1 MQTIEFHKGK
11 QTLGKLFKS
20 RVSDAKEIF
29 IRRYFSF
36 KWQHHAIISKKHH
49 TGMCCGEYDKVLVK
63 CNMFQPVLNF
73 GNFNFM
79 GKCIKPKIDVFLS
92 CIMLHE
98 KIQGQISIMC
108 GLEVHYS
115 KNE

>member
-1 MQTIEFHKGK
+1 MQAIEFHKGK

-29 IRRYFSF
+29 IWRYFSF
-36 KWQHHAIISKKHH
+36 KWQHHAHSFRKSTTQACVVGNMI
-49 TGMCCGEYDKVLVK
+49 KVLMK

-79 GKCIKPKIDVFLS
+79 GKCIKPKIDVFS

-98 KIQGQISIMC
+98 KIQGQISMC